1 MTPVVLRLSGEV
13 GSGATPPHPDL
24 PWDLRGSITH
34 RDSLTES
41 VLHSQEPKR
50 TSVGAGEVLVVY
62 VLLITRKP
70 HSTLCSVTYPAG
82 KTMST
87 EAGEQTEINYGL
99 TSSTSLYGYYGK
111 YLGTT
116 VIDEGSFTIKR

>member
-1 MTPVVLRLSGEV
+1 
-13 GSGATPPHPDL
+13 
-24 PWDLRGSITH
+24 
-34 RDSLTES
+34 
-41 VLHSQEPKR
+41 
-50 TSVGAGEVLVVY
+50 
-62 VLLITRKP
+62 
-70 HSTLCSVTYPAG
+70 
-82 KTMST
+82 MST